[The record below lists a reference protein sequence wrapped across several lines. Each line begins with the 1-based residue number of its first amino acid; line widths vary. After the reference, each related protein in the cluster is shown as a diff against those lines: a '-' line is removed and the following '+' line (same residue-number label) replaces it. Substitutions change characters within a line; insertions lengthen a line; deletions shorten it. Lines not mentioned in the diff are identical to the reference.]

1 MKRTFLARRN
11 ALLLSRDVSWGVL
24 AVTLVALIMIMR
36 IVLPNFFWQVF
47 SPVFQVSES
56 LGAGSHAFFTR
67 FSDTAMLAR
76 QKEQLE
82 NENAALASENQMLLK
97 KVENLSDLLGGPVV
111 QKGISGILA
120 GVVAGP
126 PMSPYDTLMLAAG
139 REDGVALGME
149 AFGAGG
155 VPVGIVS
162 SVLDD
167 FSRVTLFSS
176 SGVTMSG
183 WVGRENTPLSISGV
197 GGGVMQA
204 VVARSA
210 DVTPGDI
217 VFMPGPG
224 MLPVGSVLRV
234 ESDPLSPAVTLRIQ
248 PMINPFSISW
258 VELRTTGVA
267 TSTSP

>member
-11 ALLLSRDVSWGVL
+11 ALLSSRDVSWGVL
-24 AVTLVALIMIMR
+24 AVALVAFIMIVR
-36 IVLPNFFWQVF
+36 IVLPNFFWHVF
-47 SPVFQVSES
+47 SPVFQASEV
-56 LGAGSHAFFTR
+56 LGTKSHAFFIR
-67 FSDTAMLAR
+67 FSDVATLAR

-82 NENAALASENQMLLK
+82 SENAALASENQMLLK
-97 KVENLSDLLGGPVV
+97 KVENLSDLAVRKDGAS
-111 QKGISGILA
+111 IIA
-120 GVVAGP
+120 GVVARP

-155 VPVGIVS
+155 VPVGIVT

-183 WVGRENTPLSISGV
+183 WVGRENTPLSIVGA
-197 GGGVMQA
+197 GGGAMQA
-204 VVARSA
+204 VVARAA
-210 DVTPGDI
+210 DVAPGDV

-248 PMINPFSISW
+248 PAINPFAISW

-267 TSTSP
+267 TSTPL